1 MEIAMSQKIK
11 SNILSN
17 TQNTENAL
25 IDVFLDEVED
35 INNLI
40 KIQSVFSIS
49 PETEVRVN
57 ARRTLNREIYH
68 RIDSLAVHIIEF
80 FKSKDEKAK
89 S

>member
-1 MEIAMSQKIK
+1 MSQKIK
-11 SNILSN
+11 SNLLSN
-17 TQNTENAL
+17 TKNTENAL

-40 KIQSVFSIS
+40 KIQSVFAIS

-57 ARRTLNREIYH
+57 ARRALNKEIYH

-80 FKSKDEKAK
+80 FKGKEDKIK
-89 S
+89 SL